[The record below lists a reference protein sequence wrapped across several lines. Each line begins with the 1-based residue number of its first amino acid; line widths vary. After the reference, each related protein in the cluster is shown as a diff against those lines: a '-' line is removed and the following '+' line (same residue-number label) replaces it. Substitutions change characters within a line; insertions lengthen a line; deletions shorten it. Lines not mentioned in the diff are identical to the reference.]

1 MKANFGLGEVD
12 SESFQARSDAL
23 RKVAVI
29 CDDFMAHFWSYFAI
43 TSYLGCPLFV
53 VVLPGCSR
61 LWFSAAD
68 NARGPLLL
76 RIRKQVFQQR
86 GLQN

>member
-29 CDDFMAHFWSYFAI
+29 CDDFMTHFWSYFAI

-61 LWFSAAD
+61 LWVSAAD
-68 NARGPLLL
+68 NARGGLLL